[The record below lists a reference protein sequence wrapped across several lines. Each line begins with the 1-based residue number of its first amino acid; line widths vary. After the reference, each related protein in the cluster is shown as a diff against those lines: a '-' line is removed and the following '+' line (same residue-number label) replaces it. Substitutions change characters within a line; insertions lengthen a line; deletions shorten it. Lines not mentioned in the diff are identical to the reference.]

1 MLKSTVLIESY
12 LDRLIAKA
20 VNEDYTDIL
29 KAIKFNA
36 KDWRRIDSEARKL
49 WEKHNKDNPNE
60 RKFLSTWVKEILQR
74 EYPDEQVQNVI
85 WPEGTMDR
93 QEEAEHG
100 RYLDREE
107 LDAERERAFD
117 AETGGVIYQPQKN
130 PKFAGIHN
138 PSDDLR
144 YRQFKEFGD
153 KLISDAYSRASKK
166 DIRERQEEEKRK
178 KTLRE
183 RKEKKGEK
191 ERALREEEWKEQLS
205 NMPKTEK
212 LFNEW
217 AESTDSAKLIELLD
231 LVGSLKTPNK
241 KEAIGR
247 LERFINE
254 KIVEEDDKKALTTIL
269 ETMKEE
275 FAEEERKRISTA
287 GRTATYLE
295 ARAIGATLG
304 SKPNNKKGKVKGT
317 KISKTGLHTIRWG
330 NFTNDNS
337 KITRKGVEFLKEDA
351 PMDLS
356 QERWLNDPLLSD
368 YAEYRIQEIEPEMTI
383 PNFRNSENKD
393 EIISQVKRKQPKLPE
408 PSNTLVTM
416 MGIWN
421 EVGDNI
427 EDFPYFL
434 QGWKNAVI
442 TGFVEIATD
451 EIMVLFDFSNKVLP
465 KLVNAINKGV
475 ILNPNTGE
483 VSFDNIIRNYKRAI
497 NQIPRGLRSSIIT
510 TVFNIA
516 QGNRVSSDKKGK
528 TKQQLQKAE
537 DVIINQLQEEVP
549 NTNKTYAHFILENH
563 LKINRRKKGGSI
575 LVDLLKTIEE
585 EEGEIEYL
593 EQPKPVS
600 TEKPVSRRG
609 PQRKPVASDK
619 FGSTSQ
625 IAGSKFQELRERLE
639 PADADIDAPYKG
651 EYEFPQRG
659 TDKEVDMKVGSRP
672 DGTRVP
678 KHSKLSETEWRK
690 KLSEDGKS
698 QEEIDS
704 IIGYNE
710 KGERVKKSLET
721 LLDMI
726 NESDDIIFKEDVG
739 LILESLNAKQKKK
752 LKTILNVADP
762 TEYFGHD
769 FLKLEELIK
778 VLKTL
783 GVVKGDKKLNKKIL
797 RYEDKNLK
805 VVKLATRLRKDYEN
819 LYRGLRELIYPKTGD
834 NK

>member
-1 MLKSTVLIESY
+1 MNSTVLIQAYSNS
-12 LDRLIAKA
+12 LIRRIIPLVIKGTNLLKA
-20 VNEDYTDIL
+20 VDISNKEYRNISDEVRYKINHQKRL
-29 KAIKFNA
+29 LHNRTKSFLPNKY
-36 KDWRRIDSEARKL
+36 KEVIDNKMSK
-49 WEKHNKDNPNE
+49 WKKDNWKSAGSGENPSEYYN
-60 RKFLSTWVKEILQR
+60 KEK
-74 EYPDEQVQNVI
+74 
-85 WPEGTMDR
+85 
-93 QEEAEHG
+93 
-100 RYLDREE
+100 
-107 LDAERERAFD
+107 AEREKLINEAIKQWIKDEPIPKKEKKSIDILLEVLRKKYPN
-117 AETGGVIYQPQKN
+117 ETDKYLLKVYNDYKISASPM
-130 PKFAGIHN
+130 
-138 PSDDLR
+138 
-144 YRQFKEFGD
+144 
-153 KLISDAYSRASKK
+153 KLISP
-166 DIRERQEEEKRK
+166 EKRK
-178 KTLRE
+178 ERDEAEKVKRQKHLKQRE
-183 RKEKKGEK
+183 KD
-191 ERALREEEWKEQLS
+191 WKEQLS
-205 NMPKTEK
+205 TMPKTEN
-212 LFNEW
+212 LFTQW
-217 AESTDSAKLIELLD
+217 AHSTNSAKLFELLN
-231 LVGSLKTPNK
+231 LVGNLNDRNK
-241 KEAIGR
+241 KDSIKR

-516 QGNRVSSDKKGK
+516 QGNKVSSDKKGK

-563 LKINRRKKGGSI
+563 LKINRRKRGGSI

-585 EEGEIEYL
+585 EEGKIEYL
-593 EQPKPVS
+593 KQPKSVS

-639 PADADIDAPYKG
+639 PADADIDEPYKG